1 MIKKYTTGL
10 RGTILRYVSL
20 TAIIP
25 LLIILPGFYLI
36 SRHIL
41 LSTAKQN
48 MMTTSQYILK
58 MCETQ
63 SGEIDK
69 RYDESI
75 GDAYKKLKNR
85 LAGLSNLQ
93 VQDEPEE
100 LTVTNQSTG
109 EKTTIRLPIM
119 SAGNDRIYNNFS
131 IVDSMAD
138 QIGIRG
144 ATSTI
149 FQLNDD
155 KLIRI
160 STNVKGK
167 DGKRA
172 LLTYIPKESLVYR
185 TISEGKPYRGRAV
198 VLDTW
203 SITHYEPLKN
213 DEGRII
219 GAFYIGVPAPKSAIF
234 DMISQTKIG
243 RSGYVYVINSLG
255 QAIEHPTRKGEML
268 IDQKDSL
275 NGTAFINDIIDKK
288 EGFFTYNFPDKNGEI
303 EKKIAFAAFFPKWD
317 WIIVSTAALSDLLRD
332 LSLLFGIIT
341 LLLVILPVAL
351 VIVSSV
357 AANRIFAPLKKIIET
372 AVKVSDG
379 DLKVFIPQPHYTKCA
394 EVKDCK
400 ITDCP
405 AHDSRNKSCWRID
418 GTFCDNGKPLP
429 LNDGRKKMDICCEC
443 KVYKRAIRNESDALI
458 EAINNMIVT
467 IRNMISN
474 MTAITEE
481 LNTESNS
488 LSEISSKMLTES
500 QSQAAFIEETTSSN
514 EELMATIENVANSA
528 KNQAH
533 RVSQTSAAMEEL
545 TSSTKIV
552 GDNATRVSAEAKE
565 SVRQSHQ
572 TEGMLNDTTKT
583 INQVAES
590 SKKIVDIV
598 AMINDISD
606 QINLL
611 SLNAAIEAARAG
623 EQGKGFAVVSQEIS
637 KLADATASS
646 TKEIE
651 NVIKN
656 SRADIQKGADLV
668 NSTAG
673 SITDMI
679 KKIEI
684 AAKLFEDIAVSS
696 DEQIRGSEQVM
707 KDVEEISAMSDQIA
721 MATGEQKVTS
731 TEILNA
737 LTRVNSSIQ
746 EIAQSSQ
753 TVSNSAQALK
763 KKAERMNEIIHRFR
777 T

>member
-1 MIKKYTTGL
+1 
-10 RGTILRYVSL
+10 
-20 TAIIP
+20 
-25 LLIILPGFYLI
+25 
-36 SRHIL
+36 
-41 LSTAKQN
+41 
-48 MMTTSQYILK
+48 
-58 MCETQ
+58 
-63 SGEIDK
+63 
-69 RYDESI
+69 
-75 GDAYKKLKNR
+75 
-85 LAGLSNLQ
+85 
-93 VQDEPEE
+93 
-100 LTVTNQSTG
+100 
-109 EKTTIRLPIM
+109 
-119 SAGNDRIYNNFS
+119 
-131 IVDSMAD
+131 
-138 QIGIRG
+138 
-144 ATSTI
+144 
-149 FQLNDD
+149 
-155 KLIRI
+155 
-160 STNVKGK
+160 
-167 DGKRA
+167 
-172 LLTYIPKESLVYR
+172 
-185 TISEGKPYRGRAV
+185 
-198 VLDTW
+198 
-203 SITHYEPLKN
+203 
-213 DEGRII
+213 
-219 GAFYIGVPAPKSAIF
+219 
-234 DMISQTKIG
+234 
-243 RSGYVYVINSLG
+243 
-255 QAIEHPTRKGEML
+255 
-268 IDQKDSL
+268 
-275 NGTAFINDIIDKK
+275 
-288 EGFFTYNFPDKNGEI
+288 
-303 EKKIAFAAFFPKWD
+303 
-317 WIIVSTAALSDLLRD
+317 
-332 LSLLFGIIT
+332 
-341 LLLVILPVAL
+341 
-351 VIVSSV
+351 
-357 AANRIFAPLKKIIET
+357 
-372 AVKVSDG
+372 
-379 DLKVFIPQPHYTKCA
+379 
-394 EVKDCK
+394 
-400 ITDCP
+400 
-405 AHDSRNKSCWRID
+405 
-418 GTFCDNGKPLP
+418 
-429 LNDGRKKMDICCEC
+429 
-443 KVYKRAIRNESDALI
+443 
-458 EAINNMIVT
+458 
-467 IRNMISN
+467 
-474 MTAITEE
+474 
-481 LNTESNS
+481 
-488 LSEISSKMLTES
+488 MLTES

-552 GDNATRVSAEAKE
+552 GDNATRVSTEAKE

-753 TVSNSAQALK
+753 TVSDSAQALK